1 MSKRTKFGKEALNI
15 MIRITFL
22 VEENCMSST
31 IAGSI
36 DAFSVANLWRRMLD
50 SKVTEDLFAFRI
62 VTADGLP
69 VTANGGLLLQP
80 HSSISEVA
88 DTDIIVIPAMFFP
101 YQILPERMEKIGQWV
116 KSRHKNGSLI
126 ASSCTGTF
134 LLADMGLLDGK
145 IATTNWQ
152 LAGWFRDM
160 YPSVNLKIERIFTED
175 SGIYC
180 AGAATA
186 FFDLCLHFISKFG
199 SRELYA
205 RCSRALLVDPD
216 RKSQA
221 PYILYDFWKKHAD
234 EPILNIQKWME
245 DHFAEN
251 ISIDNLAGKAGISPR
266 HFNRRFKKA
275 TGETPLAYLQ
285 LLRIENAK
293 RKLETTRDNIS
304 DITWNVGYEDIHSF
318 RRLFKKYTG
327 LSPREYRNKFAIMP

>member
-1 MSKRTKFGKEALNI
+1 
-15 MIRITFL
+15 MIKITFL
-22 VEENCMSST
+22 AEENCMSST

-36 DAFSVANLWRRMLD
+36 DAFSIANLWRRMLD
-50 SKVTEDLFAFRI
+50 RTVTEDLFVFQIA
-62 VTADGLP
+62 TADGLP

-80 HSSISEVA
+80 HSSISDIR

-101 YQILPERMEKIGQWV
+101 YQILPERLEKIGRWV
-116 KSRHKNGSLI
+116 RSGYENGALV

-160 YPSVNLKIERIFTED
+160 HPSVNLKIRRIFTED

-180 AGAATA
+180 TGAATA
-186 FFDLCLHFISKFG
+186 FFDLCLHFIAKFG
-199 SRELYA
+199 SQELYA
-205 RCSRALLVDPD
+205 RCTRALLVDPD

-221 PYILYDFWKKHAD
+221 PYILYDFWKNHAD
-234 EPILNIQKWME
+234 EQILNIQKWME
-245 DHFAEN
+245 GHFAE
-251 ISIDNLAGKAGISPR
+251 SICIDDLADKAGISSR
-266 HFNRRFKKA
+266 HFKRRFKKA

-285 LLRIENAK
+285 LLRVENAK
-293 RKLETTRDNIS
+293 RKLEATRDTIS

-318 RRLFKKYTG
+318 RRLFRKYTG
-327 LSPREYRNKFAIMP
+327 LSPKEYRNKFSHVQ